1 MNLKWFEKGVAS
13 LSLSSYCHR
22 GSQLCSR
29 VPVIILVG
37 SACQSVSS
45 AARKIASSERGD
57 TRVTAEQ
64 PVSTQS
70 KEWVYE
76 IGGKRGNQSSDVKAM
91 NYSLLALKEQCS
103 FAEFSFELPEPGL
116 GCFYF

>member
-22 GSQLCSR
+22 GSQLCSE
-29 VPVIILVG
+29 VPVIIPVG
-37 SACQSVSS
+37 SACQLISS

-57 TRVTAEQ
+57 TQVTAEQ

-76 IGGKRGNQSSDVKAM
+76 IGGKRGNQSSGQ
-91 NYSLLALKEQCS
+91 SHELLPV
-103 FAEFSFELPEPGL
+103 SFERTMQL
-116 GCFYF
+116 CRSFF